1 MNGTEV
7 QKVKQVIQALESN
20 EQPSLDWSPNSGS
33 LIPASHQVPAKSGF
47 DGVRSQT
54 LKDPV

>member
-7 QKVKQVIQALESN
+7 QALESN
-20 EQPSLDWSPNSGS
+20 EQQSLDWSPNNGS

-54 LKDPV
+54 LKGPV

>member
-7 QKVKQVIQALESN
+7 QALESN
-20 EQPSLDWSPNSGS
+20 EQQSLDWSPNNGS
-33 LIPASHQVPAKSGF
+33 LIPASNQVPAKSGF

-54 LKDPV
+54 LKGPV